1 MVLQRITSITA
12 GPRQSN
18 FELLRILA
26 MFLVL
31 VVHSDFWSI
40 GAPSVDEYQTATL
53 TSVIR
58 SVIQCV
64 SIICVNV
71 FVCISGWFGIKAS
84 LKGITTFLFQCVFIV
99 SITYIFALLTGI
111 CHFSLTGIRQ
121 CLLLDSSLWFV
132 KAYIGLYILSPV
144 LNSFSDSASCR
155 QFVQVLVPFY
165 IFQTLFG
172 IAGAAPYILNGY
184 SVFSFAGLYLLAKF
198 VRKYCLHYKKQI
210 ILGGGV
216 FRCCSMQ

>member
-1 MVLQRITSITA
+1 M
-12 GPRQSN
+12 
-18 FELLRILA
+18 
-26 MFLVL
+26 
-31 VVHSDFWSI
+31 
-40 GAPSVDEYQTATL
+40 
-53 TSVIR
+53 
-58 SVIQCV
+58 
-64 SIICVNV
+64 
-71 FVCISGWFGIKAS
+71 
-84 LKGITTFLFQCVFIV
+84 
-99 SITYIFALLTGI
+99 
-111 CHFSLTGIRQ
+111 
-121 CLLLDSSLWFV
+121 

-210 ILGGGV
+210 ILGGGISLLLNAIGYIAPRLAGIVPSEYFLTYISPLVVLTSIAILLLFDTIKMRPNRIINWISKSV
-216 FRCCSMQ
+216 FAVYIVHQSPFIAKEAYLETNTTFVLDHSNHEES